1 MIAEGLAA
9 RALGRLAGDGAALVL
24 PTQQIGESA
33 EHGSFPGTLSHEA
46 ETLLAA
52 WSEIGASLAR
62 CGVFKLVIVNA
73 HGGQPQIVD
82 LVAKRLRTR
91 HAMLVVRANYM
102 AWPPPPGLVDDD
114 ERAHGHHGGLCET
127 SMMLALRPELVRMDE
142 AADFPSRARSLAARR
157 RRFRP
162 WRPAGVR
169 LAGRGPEPPGRRR
182 KRRRRDGGTWARP
195 CSTTSRAC
203 SPSSST
209 TRSTSTGGRTSDAGR
224 KAGPSPSAGSG
235 QALDTVLRA
244 TSGRGDFVLCPRP
257 KHLLARVAPRGGA
270 YLKFPRTTLAPP
282 GGNPLG

>member
-1 MIAEGLAA
+1 MARVRTWAALTSPDLAGLAGEASVAILPVGAVEQHGPHLPLGADAMIAEGLAA

-102 AWPPPPGLVDDD
+102 TWPPPPGLVDDD

-157 RRFRP
+157 RRFGHGGRLGFA
-162 WRPAGVR
+162 WRAEDLNPRGVVGNAAAATADLGEALLDHFAGV
-169 LAGRGPEPPGRRR
+169 LAQLI
-182 KRRRRDGGTWARP
+182 D
-195 CSTTSRAC
+195 
-203 SPSSST
+203 
-209 TRSTSTGGRTSDAGR
+209 D
-224 KAGPSPSAGSG
+224 
-235 QALDTVLRA
+235 ALDFDRRA
-244 TSGRGDFVLCPRP
+244 HFGC
-257 KHLLARVAPRGGA
+257 GA
-270 YLKFPRTTLAPP
+270 
-282 GGNPLG
+282 